1 VRELPIRW
9 LLSLCLFSLWAAT
22 ATAQESRIEA
32 VVNADVITADDVAAR
47 LRLVM
52 GSSGMQPTPDNI
64 KRLTPR
70 VVRSLIDE
78 KLQMQEAKR
87 LNVKVTD
94 EEVTQAIAGIEQRN
108 NMQKG
113 GLDAYLKQANIP
125 RSTLIDQITA
135 SMEWEKL
142 VRGRLLRDVSVS
154 DEEVNEVLTRYKEDV
169 GKPQSRVSEIFLS
182 VDNASQEDEVKKL
195 ADRLVQQIVGGAN
208 FATVAQQFSQSPTA
222 AVGGDL
228 GWVTPADLGSPRGEA
243 IEKMKPGEVSYPV
256 QSRAGFYI
264 LEVNERRT
272 LGQVN
277 PDDTVLSL
285 SEVVFPMS
293 PTATAEERQAAEAQ
307 ANEVSNTAKSCGEM
321 NKLGHDKSPQ
331 LSTQIPSVKAADL
344 PPDLRAK
351 VMDLPVAQASKP
363 LPLRGGIGVIMVCD
377 KKAPGGGMPTREDIV
392 ETMSRQRLDALARR
406 YLRDL
411 HRTAFVD
418 IRN

>member
-1 VRELPIRW
+1 MRW
-9 LLSLCLFSLWAAT
+9 LLSLCLVCLCAAS
-22 ATAQESRIEA
+22 AAAQESRIEA
-32 VVNADVITADDVAAR
+32 VVNADVITADDVAGR
-47 LRLVM
+47 LKLVM
-52 GSSGMQPTPDNI
+52 ASSGMQDTPENE
-64 KRLTPR
+64 KRLAPR

-78 KLQMQEAKR
+78 KLQLQEAKR
-87 LNVKVTD
+87 LDVKVTD
-94 EEVTQAIAGIEQRN
+94 EEVAQAIAGIEQRN

-113 GLDAYLKQANIP
+113 GLDAFLKQSGIP
-125 RSTLIDQITA
+125 RYTLIDQITA
-135 SMEWEKL
+135 SMSWEKL
-142 VRGRLLRDVSVS
+142 VRGKLMRDVSVS
-154 DEEVNEVLTRYKEDV
+154 DEEVNEVLTRYKEDI
-169 GKPQSRVSEIFLS
+169 GKPQSRVSEIFLA
-182 VDNASQEDEVKKL
+182 VDNANQEEEVKKL

-243 IEKMKPGEVSYPV
+243 IEKMQPGQVSYPI
-256 QSRAGFYI
+256 QSRAGYYI

-285 SEVVFPMS
+285 AEVVFPLS

-307 ANEVSNTAKSCGEM
+307 ATEVSNTAKSCGEM
-321 NKLGHDKSPQ
+321 AKIGREKSPQ
-331 LSTQIPSVKAADL
+331 LSTQIPSVKAGDL
-344 PPDLRAK
+344 PPDLRPK
-351 VMDLPVAQASKP
+351 VMDLPIAQASKP
-363 LPLRGGIGVIMVCD
+363 LPLRGGIGVIMVCE
-377 KKAPGGGMPTREDIV
+377 KKAPTGGMPTREDII
-392 ETMSRQRLDALARR
+392 ENISRQRLDALARR